1 MVLKKCTNQDNK
13 ATLNNMYDT
22 PPIIKTEH
30 IIKVAEQLPLQGTS
44 ALNNT
49 LTISIDSATYESNK
63 NIAHITMSKA
73 FKKSGI
79 IRKYKGKYIL
89 LTYKDKPTDNKAC
102 PNINVPI
109 SDIARDINFS
119 EDIVTIHIY
128 NISQNIADKI
138 REHLCLYINAETV
151 RTVSAIVFPPPKID
165 KYPYN
170 HLNP

>member
-1 MVLKKCTNQDNK
+1 MVLKKCTNHHNK
-13 ATLNNMYDT
+13 STLNNMYDM

-30 IIKVAEQLPLQGTS
+30 IIKVAEQIPLPES
-44 ALNNT
+44 SSLNNA
-49 LTISIDSATYESNK
+49 LVISIDSATYESNK
-63 NIAHITMSKA
+63 NIAHIKMNEA
-73 FKKSGI
+73 FEKSGI

-89 LTYKDKPTDNKAC
+89 LTYKDKPADNKTC

-119 EDIVTIHIY
+119 EDTVTIQVS
-128 NISQNIADKI
+128 NISQDIADKI

-151 RTVSAIVFPPPKID
+151 RAVSAIIFPPPKID
-165 KYPYN
+165 KDPYN